1 MHAAEHQI
9 RATPDIALIFFTP
22 SNQFEVPIGRLFH
35 TLIFFDD
42 PFQIAFLIMFR
53 VVSRCARQR
62 HFHSAR
68 MQKVAM
74 RSFASAIEPMLFQ
87 IGDEL
92 PNLSRHTE
100 IITIKSNGK
109 LEAADQPAVQNQA
122 ELATVSGLMVKP

>member
-1 MHAAEHQI
+1 
-9 RATPDIALIFFTP
+9 
-22 SNQFEVPIGRLFH
+22 
-35 TLIFFDD
+35 LIFFDD

-74 RSFASAIEPMLFQ
+74 RSLASAIDEPMLFQ

-100 IITIKSNGK
+100 SITIKTNGK
-109 LEAADQPAVQNQA
+109 LEADC
-122 ELATVSGLMVKP
+122 